1 LKLPFEL
8 RIGHSPAIQTWV
20 AGELFPYDG
29 HKDVEGRCQDLRESN
44 RGTGGGAQFTF
55 PIFQSDV
62 ITTKRQI
69 RMRETGFDHRKFF
82 PALIICSEY
91 KFQFESGLHHTDA
104 WYFITRIGEVPCN
117 CARMI
122 TQTNLIDRYSRD
134 EAESPPPPYTLGVE
148 FPSDAIKSTDLFLY
162 RESLD
167 DIVID

>member
-1 LKLPFEL
+1 ML
-8 RIGHSPAIQTWV
+8 
-20 AGELFPYDG
+20 
-29 HKDVEGRCQDLRESN
+29 EGDAKICGR
-44 RGTGGGAQFTF
+44 
-55 PIFQSDV
+55 V
-62 ITTKRQI
+62 IVVPEEERNSLSQYFNLMSSRPNDK
-69 RMRETGFDHRKFF
+69 TGFDHRKFF

-122 TQTNLIDRYSRD
+122 TQNNLIDRYSRD
-134 EAESPPPPYTLGVE
+134 EAESPAPPYTLGVE